1 MKIALGV
8 SGGIAAYKAAE
19 LTRLLQQEGL
29 RVQVVMTEH
38 AQEFVRPLTFAALTG
53 EKVITSL
60 FDGGD
65 EPAGAASSVA
75 HIALART
82 IDALVVV
89 PATANIIAKM
99 ASGVADDFLTTLY
112 LATQAPVLIA
122 PAMNVNMWHH
132 PATGENLAKL
142 QERGVEVVEPI
153 EGQLADGMYGPGHL
167 AELETIVER
176 VLTLLGIRKDLAGQT
191 VLVTAGPTIEDIDPV
206 RYLTNRSS
214 GRMGYAVAEA
224 ARRRGAEVILVSGP
238 VSLTP
243 PEGVRLIQVRSTEEM
258 RQAVLES
265 LPAATIVVKAA
276 AVADFRPVKKADQ
289 KIKKA
294 GGVPAI
300 EWEVTPD
307 LLAEIASQKGGR
319 TVVGFAAETHDT
331 LDNARRKLEDKNLD
345 LVVANDVTQPGAG
358 FDAETNIVS
367 LLARDGKLTD
377 LPQMTKAAVA
387 DHVLDEVLRLR
398 GLAVAPSARSVRE

>member
-65 EPAGAASSVA
+65 EPAGAASSVE

-142 QERGVEVVEPI
+142 RERGVEVVEPI

-176 VLTLLGIRKDLAGQT
+176 ILALLGIRKDLAGQT

-224 ARRRGAEVILVSGP
+224 ARRRGAGVILVSGP

-276 AVADFRPVKKADQ
+276 AVADFRPVKKADH

-300 EWEVTPD
+300 EWEATPD

-319 TVVGFAAETHDT
+319 TVVGFAAETRDA
-331 LDNARRKLEDKNLD
+331 LGNARRKLEEKNLD

-358 FDAETNIVS
+358 FGAETNIVS
-367 LLARDGKLTD
+367 LLARDGKLTE

-398 GLAVAPSARSVRE
+398 GLAVASSARSVRE

>member
-19 LTRLLQQEGL
+19 LTRLLQQKGL

-89 PATANIIAKM
+89 PATDNIIAKM

-176 VLTLLGIRKDLAGQT
+176 ILTLLGIRKDLAGQT

-276 AVADFRPVKKADQ
+276 AVADFRPVRKADQ

-319 TVVGFAAETHDT
+319 TVVGFAAETHDA
-331 LDNARRKLEDKNLD
+331 LDNARRKLEEKNLD
-345 LVVANDVTQPGAG
+345 LVVANDITQPGAG
-358 FDAETNIVS
+358 FGAETNIVS
-367 LLARDGKLTD
+367 LLARDGKLTE

-398 GLAVAPSARSVRE
+398 GLAVSPLARSVRE

>member
-176 VLTLLGIRKDLAGQT
+176 ILTLLGIRKDLAGQT

-300 EWEVTPD
+300 EWEATPD

-319 TVVGFAAETHDT
+319 TVVGFAAETHDA